1 MKIFKLPLAGLLFC
15 TAPLLA
21 GCGTSD
27 KPEAPVSLTWEMGT
41 GNAEPGY
48 YENSFVLK
56 NISGAPLPRNWTIYY
71 SQLPRNVKQIG
82 NPAVKVEPVNGN
94 FFKMYPTES
103 FTPLAPGD
111 SMRITFLCSYKIDRN
126 SHAPEGTYWVATADG
141 KESSPLPVTLNTLV
155 LPSPE
160 SLPGYPDAT
169 KIYES
174 NLRLENVSALQ
185 PWDILPSVKKA
196 TPAEGAVVLDGKVA
210 LAYPDA
216 YAVEARLLKE
226 KLSALYGLEVVDKAP
241 VTIALETLADKA
253 KAVNDEYYD
262 MVIDSDR
269 IKISAATPHGVFNG
283 TQTLLAMLKGKEAP
297 YRLDAMSV
305 EDYPDLLYR
314 GQMIDIAR
322 NFTTVDNL
330 KKLVDVFASYKMNVL
345 HFHFSDDE
353 AWRLEIPGLEE
364 LTAVGSRRGH
374 TTDESRCLYP
384 CYDGGYDP
392 DAATVGNG
400 YYSREDF
407 IGLLR
412 YAAERHIR
420 VIPEIESPGHAR
432 AAIVSMKARYNKYKD
447 TDVEK
452 AAEYL
457 LSEPEDTSRY
467 ASVQYYTDNVINV
480 AMPSTYR
487 FMEKVIQELAA
498 MYREAGVPLA
508 TVHLGGDEVA
518 RGVWLG
524 SPKCQALMKEKGMTK
539 PHDLAEHFI
548 TQMADIMQRNGLK
561 FSGWQEVALG
571 HTEEAH
577 RQLRTQ
583 AAGVYCWN
591 TVPGY
596 DEVVYQIA
604 NNGYPVILCNVGNF
618 YMDMAYNGHPDERGL
633 DWGGYVDESVSF
645 SMLPFSIYRSLRTDG
660 AGNPVDLDMAYN
672 GHPDERGLD
681 WGGYVDES
689 VSFSMLPFSIYRSLR
704 TDGAGN
710 PVDLDA
716 AEKGKTVLTAEG
728 RKNILGVQGQ
738 LFAETIRSFNGVEYL
753 LFPKIMGLA
762 ERGWNA
768 YPAWEELRGAQEQQ
782 AFNKAL
788 ALYYEKISDME
799 MPYWARNGINFR
811 LPHPGLLVKDGKL
824 YANVAIR
831 GAEIRYTTDGS
842 EPDAQ
847 SALWEA
853 PVPCH
858 APVVKAKTFCQGK
871 ESLPITLKTE

>member
-41 GNAEPGY
+41 GDAEPGY

-71 SQLPRNVKQIG
+71 SQLPRNVKQVG

-141 KESSPLPVTLNTLV
+141 KESSPLPVTLNTLA

-185 PWDILPSVKKA
+185 QWDILPSVKKA
-196 TPAEGAVVLDGKVA
+196 TLAGGAVVLDGKVA

-216 YAVEARLLKE
+216 YAAEARLLKE

-262 MVIDSDR
+262 LVIDSDR

-432 AAIVSMKARYNKYKD
+432 AVIVSMKARYNKD

-660 AGNPVDLDMAYN
+660 AGNPVDLD
-672 GHPDERGLD
+672 
-681 WGGYVDES
+681 
-689 VSFSMLPFSIYRSLR
+689 
-704 TDGAGN
+704 
-710 PVDLDA
+710 A

-738 LFAETIRSFNGVEYL
+738 LFAETIRSFNGVECL

-799 MPYWARNGINFR
+799 MPYWARNGIHFR

>member
-71 SQLPRNVKQIG
+71 SQLPRNVKQVG

-141 KESSPLPVTLNTLV
+141 KESSPLPVTLNTLA

-196 TPAEGAVVLDGKVA
+196 TPAGGAVVLDGKVA

-226 KLSALYGLEVVDKAP
+226 KLSALYGLEVVDKAS

-269 IKISAATPHGVFNG
+269 VTISAATPHGVFNG

-467 ASVQYYTDNVINV
+467 TSVQYYTDNVINV

-618 YMDMAYNGHPDERGL
+618 YMDMAYNGHPGERGL

-645 SMLPFSIYRSLRTDG
+645 SMLPFSIYRSLR
-660 AGNPVDLDMAYN
+660 A
-672 GHPDERGLD
+672 
-681 WGGYVDES
+681 
-689 VSFSMLPFSIYRSLR
+689 
-704 TDGAGN
+704 DGAGN

>member
-1 MKIFKLPLAGLLFC
+1 MKILKLPLAGLLFC
-15 TAPLLA
+15 TVPFWV

-27 KPEAPVSLTWEMGT
+27 KSEAPVSLTWEMG
-41 GNAEPGY
+41 ASDIAPGY

-56 NISGAPLPRNWTIYY
+56 NISDAPLPKDWTIYY
-71 SQLPRNVKQIG
+71 SQLPRNVKQAG
-82 NPAVKVEPVNGN
+82 NPAVKVESVNGN

-103 FTPLAPGD
+103 FTSLAPGD
-111 SMRITFLCSYKIDRN
+111 SMRITFLCSYKLDRN
-126 SHAPEGTYWVATADG
+126 SHVPEGTYWVAATDG
-141 KESSPLPVTLNTLV
+141 KEGKPLPVTLNALG

-160 SLPGYPDAT
+160 SLPGYPDAV

-174 NLRLENVSALQ
+174 NLRLAHAPALKQ
-185 PWDILPSVKKA
+185 SDILPSVKKV
-196 TPAEGAVVLDGKVA
+196 TPAEGGVVLDGKVA
-210 LAYPDA
+210 LVYPDE
-216 YAVEARLLKE
+216 YAGEARLLKE
-226 KLSALYGLEVVDKAP
+226 KLSALYGLEIVGQAP

-262 MVIDSDR
+262 MVIGSDR

-283 TQTLLAMLKGKEAP
+283 TQTLLAMLKDKKAP

-322 NFTTVDNL
+322 NFTTADNL
-330 KKLVDVFASYKMNVL
+330 KKLVDIFASYKMNVL
-345 HFHFSDDE
+345 HFHFADDE

-392 DAATVGNG
+392 DASTVGNG
-400 YYSREDF
+400 HYSREDF

-432 AAIVSMKARYNKYKD
+432 AAIVSMKARYNRYKD
-447 TDVEK
+447 TDMEK

-480 AMPSTYR
+480 AMPSAYR
-487 FMEKVIQELAA
+487 FMEKVVQELAA
-498 MYREAGVPLA
+498 MYEEAGVPLT

-524 SPKCQALMKEKGMTK
+524 SPKCRALMKEEGMTK
-539 PHDLAEHFI
+539 PHDLAEYFI
-548 TQMADIMQRNGLK
+548 TQMAGIMQRNGLK
-561 FSGWQEVALG
+561 FSGWQA
-571 HTEEAH
+571 
-577 RQLRTQ
+577 
-583 AAGVYCWN
+583 VYCWN

-633 DWGGYVDESVSF
+633 DWGGYVDEAISF

-660 AGNPVDLDMAYN
+660 AGDSVDLDK
-672 GHPDERGLD
+672 
-681 WGGYVDES
+681 
-689 VSFSMLPFSIYRSLR
+689 
-704 TDGAGN
+704 
-710 PVDLDA
+710 

-738 LFAETIRSFNGVEYL
+738 LFAETIRSFSGVEYL

-768 YPAWEELRGAQEQQ
+768 YPAWEKLRGAQEQQ
-782 AFNKAL
+782 VFDKAL

-799 MPYWARNGINFR
+799 MPYWAKNGINFR
-811 LPHPGLLVKDGKL
+811 LPHPGLLVKDGTL
-824 YANVAIR
+824 YANTAIR
-831 GAEIRYTTDGS
+831 GAEIRYTMDGS
-842 EPDAQ
+842 EPTVN
-847 SALWEA
+847 SALWEI
-853 PVPCH
+853 PVKCD
-858 APVVKAKTFCQGK
+858 ASVVKAGTFYQGK
-871 ESLPITLKTE
+871 ASLPITLKVE

>member
-1 MKIFKLPLAGLLFC
+1 MKILKLPLAGLLFC

-41 GNAEPGY
+41 SNVEPGY

-71 SQLPRNVKQIG
+71 SQLPRNVKQVG
-82 NPAVKVEPVNGN
+82 NPAVRVESVNGN

-126 SHAPEGTYWVATADG
+126 SHAPEGTYWVATIDG
-141 KESSPLPVTLNTLV
+141 KERSPLPVTLNTLA

-196 TPAEGAVVLDGKVA
+196 TSAEGAVVLDGKVA

-262 MVIDSDR
+262 LVIDSDR

-283 TQTLLAMLKGKEAP
+283 TQTLLAMLKGKKAP

-330 KKLVDVFASYKMNVL
+330 KKLVDIFASYKMNVL

-480 AMPSTYR
+480 AM
-487 FMEKVIQELAA
+487 
-498 MYREAGVPLA
+498 YREAGVPLA

-524 SPKCQALMKEKGMTK
+524 SPKCRALMKEKGMTK

-645 SMLPFSIYRSLRTDG
+645 SMLPFSIYRSLR
-660 AGNPVDLDMAYN
+660 A
-672 GHPDERGLD
+672 
-681 WGGYVDES
+681 
-689 VSFSMLPFSIYRSLR
+689 
-704 TDGAGN
+704 DGAGN

-716 AEKGKTVLTAEG
+716 AEKGKTVLTVEG

-842 EPDAQ
+842 EPDTQ

>member
-583 AAGVYCWN
+583 
-591 TVPGY
+591 
-596 DEVVYQIA
+596 VVYQIA

-618 YMDMAYNGHPDERGL
+618 YM
-633 DWGGYVDESVSF
+633 
-645 SMLPFSIYRSLRTDG
+645 
-660 AGNPVDLDMAYN
+660 DMAYN

>member
-1 MKIFKLPLAGLLFC
+1 
-15 TAPLLA
+15 
-21 GCGTSD
+21 
-27 KPEAPVSLTWEMGT
+27 
-41 GNAEPGY
+41 
-48 YENSFVLK
+48 
-56 NISGAPLPRNWTIYY
+56 
-71 SQLPRNVKQIG
+71 
-82 NPAVKVEPVNGN
+82 
-94 FFKMYPTES
+94 
-103 FTPLAPGD
+103 
-111 SMRITFLCSYKIDRN
+111 
-126 SHAPEGTYWVATADG
+126 
-141 KESSPLPVTLNTLV
+141 
-155 LPSPE
+155 
-160 SLPGYPDAT
+160 
-169 KIYES
+169 
-174 NLRLENVSALQ
+174 
-185 PWDILPSVKKA
+185 
-196 TPAEGAVVLDGKVA
+196 
-210 LAYPDA
+210 
-216 YAVEARLLKE
+216 
-226 KLSALYGLEVVDKAP
+226 
-241 VTIALETLADKA
+241 
-253 KAVNDEYYD
+253 

-392 DAATVGNG
+392 DAATVSNG

-660 AGNPVDLDMAYN
+660 AGNPVDLD
-672 GHPDERGLD
+672 
-681 WGGYVDES
+681 
-689 VSFSMLPFSIYRSLR
+689 
-704 TDGAGN
+704 
-710 PVDLDA
+710 A

-799 MPYWARNGINFR
+799 MPYWTRNGINFR

-858 APVVKAKTFCQGK
+858 APVVKAKTFCQGE

>member
-1 MKIFKLPLAGLLFC
+1 MKILKLPLAGLLFC
-15 TAPLLA
+15 TVPFWT
-21 GCGTSD
+21 GCRTSD
-27 KPEAPVSLTWEMGT
+27 KSEAPVSLTWEMG
-41 GNAEPGY
+41 ASDIAPGY

-56 NISGAPLPRNWTIYY
+56 NISDAPLPKDWTIYY
-71 SQLPRNVKQIG
+71 SQLPRNVKQAG
-82 NPAVKVEPVNGN
+82 NPAVKVESVNGN

-103 FTPLAPGD
+103 FTSLAPGD
-111 SMRITFLCSYKIDRN
+111 SMRITFLCSYKLDRN
-126 SHAPEGTYWVATADG
+126 SHVPEGTYWVAATDG
-141 KESSPLPVTLNTLV
+141 KEGKPLPVTLNALG

-160 SLPGYPDAT
+160 SLPGYPDAV

-174 NLRLENVSALQ
+174 NLRLAHAPALKQ
-185 PWDILPSVKKA
+185 SDILPSVKKV
-196 TPAEGAVVLDGKVA
+196 TPAEGGVVLDGKVA
-210 LAYPDA
+210 LVYPDE
-216 YAVEARLLKE
+216 YAGEAKLLKE
-226 KLSALYGLEVVDKAP
+226 KLSALYGLEIVGQAP

-262 MVIDSDR
+262 MVIGSDR

-283 TQTLLAMLKGKEAP
+283 TQTLLAMLKDKKAP

-322 NFTTVDNL
+322 NFTTADNL
-330 KKLVDVFASYKMNVL
+330 KKLVDIFASYKMNVL
-345 HFHFSDDE
+345 HFHFADDE

-364 LTAVGSRRGH
+364 LTAVGSHRGH

-392 DAATVGNG
+392 DASTVGNG
-400 YYSREDF
+400 HYSREDF

-432 AAIVSMKARYNKYKD
+432 AAIVSMKARYNRYKD
-447 TDVEK
+447 TDMEK

-480 AMPSTYR
+480 AMPSAYR

-498 MYREAGVPLA
+498 MYEEAGVPLT

-524 SPKCQALMKEKGMTK
+524 SPKCRALMKEEGMTK
-539 PHDLAEHFI
+539 PHDLAEYFI
-548 TQMADIMQRNGLK
+548 TQMAGIMQRNGLK

-633 DWGGYVDESVSF
+633 DWGGYVDEAISF

-660 AGNPVDLDMAYN
+660 AGDSVDLDK
-672 GHPDERGLD
+672 
-681 WGGYVDES
+681 
-689 VSFSMLPFSIYRSLR
+689 
-704 TDGAGN
+704 
-710 PVDLDA
+710 

-738 LFAETIRSFNGVEYL
+738 LFAETIRSFSGVEYL

-768 YPAWEELRGAQEQQ
+768 YPAWEKLRGAQEQQ
-782 AFNKAL
+782 AFDKAL

-799 MPYWARNGINFR
+799 MPYWAKNGINFR
-811 LPHPGLLVKDGKL
+811 LPHPGLLVKDGTL
-824 YANVAIR
+824 YANTAIR
-831 GAEIRYTTDGS
+831 GAEIRYTMDGS
-842 EPDAQ
+842 EPTVN
-847 SALWEA
+847 SALWEM
-853 PVPCH
+853 PVKCD
-858 APVVKAKTFCQGK
+858 ASVVKAGTFYQGK
-871 ESLPITLKTE
+871 ASLPITLKVE

>member
-1 MKIFKLPLAGLLFC
+1 MKILKLPFAGLLFC
-15 TAPLLA
+15 TVPFWA

-27 KPEAPVSLTWEMGT
+27 KSEAPVSLTWEMG
-41 GNAEPGY
+41 ASDIAPGY

-56 NISGAPLPRNWTIYY
+56 NISDAPLPKDWTIYY
-71 SQLPRNVKQIG
+71 SQLPRNVKQAG
-82 NPAVKVEPVNGN
+82 NPAVKVESVNGN

-103 FTPLAPGD
+103 FTSLAPGD
-111 SMRITFLCSYKIDRN
+111 SMRITFLCSYKLDRN
-126 SHAPEGTYWVATADG
+126 SHVPEGTYWVAATDG
-141 KESSPLPVTLNTLV
+141 KEGKPLPVTLNALG

-160 SLPGYPDAT
+160 SLSGYPDAV

-174 NLRLENVSALQ
+174 NLRLAHAPALKQ
-185 PWDILPSVKKA
+185 SDILPSVKKV
-196 TPAEGAVVLDGKVA
+196 TPAEGGVVLDGKVA
-210 LAYPDA
+210 LAYPGE
-216 YAVEARLLKE
+216 YAGEARLLKE
-226 KLSALYGLEVVDKAP
+226 KLSALYGLEIVDQAP

-262 MVIDSDR
+262 MVIGSDR

-283 TQTLLAMLKGKEAP
+283 TQTLLAMLKDKKAP

-322 NFTTVDNL
+322 NFTTADNL
-330 KKLVDVFASYKMNVL
+330 KKLVDIFASYKMNVL
-345 HFHFSDDE
+345 HFHFAGDE

-364 LTAVGSRRGH
+364 LTAVGSCRGH

-392 DAATVGNG
+392 DASTVGNG
-400 YYSREDF
+400 HYSREDF

-432 AAIVSMKARYNKYKD
+432 AAIVSMKARYNRYKD
-447 TDVEK
+447 TDMEK

-480 AMPSTYR
+480 AMPSAYR

-498 MYREAGVPLA
+498 MYEEAGVPLT

-524 SPKCQALMKEKGMTK
+524 SPKCRALMKEEGMTK
-539 PHDLAEHFI
+539 PHDLAEYFI
-548 TQMADIMQRNGLK
+548 TQMAGIMQRNGLK

-633 DWGGYVDESVSF
+633 DWGGYVDEAISF

-660 AGNPVDLDMAYN
+660 AGDSVDLDK
-672 GHPDERGLD
+672 
-681 WGGYVDES
+681 
-689 VSFSMLPFSIYRSLR
+689 
-704 TDGAGN
+704 
-710 PVDLDA
+710 

-738 LFAETIRSFNGVEYL
+738 LFAETIRSFSGVEYL

-768 YPAWEELRGAQEQQ
+768 YPAWEKLRGAQEQQ
-782 AFNKAL
+782 AFDKAL

-799 MPYWARNGINFR
+799 MPYWAKNGINFR
-811 LPHPGLLVKDGKL
+811 LPHPGLLVKDGTL
-824 YANVAIR
+824 YANTAIR
-831 GAEIRYTTDGS
+831 GAEIRYTMDGS
-842 EPDAQ
+842 EPTVN
-847 SALWEA
+847 SALWEMPMKCDA
-853 PVPCH
+853 S
-858 APVVKAKTFCQGK
+858 VVKAGTFYQGK
-871 ESLPITLKTE
+871 ASLPITLKVE